1 MILDWI
7 KRQSI
12 SGGTINKI
20 GVEDKNKM
28 KNNEYLSV
36 KQFSER
42 AGVSSQAVYKQL
54 NNKLK
59 KFKKV
64 ENGKTYV
71 NIRGLSCFVA
81 TNSTNVVQPVEQ
93 LSTNVEQQVEMMIE
107 LLKEQLKAKDEQ
119 IRALNEQLKA
129 KDETLK
135 NAMRI
140 TENTQILL
148 KNQQEKSM
156 PAIEEKHKE
165 QLDQEKK
172 EQLNEIEKLKN
183 ELEKEKN
190 KGFFARLF
198 SK

>member
-1 MILDWI
+1 MVE
-7 KRQSI
+7 QSI
-12 SGGTINKI
+12 KI
-20 GVEDKNKM
+20 GKGRKKM

-71 NIRGLSCFVA
+71 NIRGLSCFVS

-93 LSTNVEQQVEMMIE
+93 FSTNVVQPVEQMIE

-156 PAIEEKHKE
+156 PAIEEEHKE

-190 KGFFARLF
+190 KGFFSRLF

>member
-1 MILDWI
+1 ME
-7 KRQSI
+7 QSI
-12 SGGTINKI
+12 KI

-93 LSTNVEQQVEMMIE
+93 PVEQMIE

-156 PAIEEKHKE
+156 PAIEEKNKE

-198 SK
+198 GK

>member
-1 MILDWI
+1 ME
-7 KRQSI
+7 QSI
-12 SGGTINKI
+12 KI

-71 NIRGLSCFVA
+71 NIRGLSCFAA

-93 LSTNVEQQVEMMIE
+93 LSTNVEQPVEQMIE
-107 LLKEQLKAKDEQ
+107 LLK
-119 IRALNEQLKA
+119 EQLKA

-156 PAIEEKHKE
+156 PAIEEKNKE

-198 SK
+198 RK

>member
-1 MILDWI
+1 
-7 KRQSI
+7 
-12 SGGTINKI
+12 
-20 GVEDKNKM
+20 M

-71 NIRGLSCFVA
+71 NIRGLSCFVS

-93 LSTNVEQQVEMMIE
+93 LSTNVEQPVEQMIE
-107 LLKEQLKAKDEQ
+107 LLK
-119 IRALNEQLKA
+119 EQLKA

-156 PAIEEKHKE
+156 PAIEEKNKE

-183 ELEKEKN
+183 ELEKEKIKVSLHVYFPN
-190 KGFFARLF
+190 KLTLLHKI
-198 SK
+198 SV

>member
-1 MILDWI
+1 
-7 KRQSI
+7 
-12 SGGTINKI
+12 
-20 GVEDKNKM
+20 M

-64 ENGKTYV
+64 ENGKTYI
-71 NIRGLSCFVA
+71 NIRGLSCFVS

-93 LSTNVEQQVEMMIE
+93 MIE

-156 PAIEEKHKE
+156 PAIEEERKLKQKEIQKSINRELKTNRGKKHKGR
-165 QLDQEKK
+165 D
-172 EQLNEIEKLKN
+172 IE
-183 ELEKEKN
+183 
-190 KGFFARLF
+190 R
-198 SK
+198 